1 MPGYDIGPRIGIKG
15 ETEFNKQIKK
25 INNSLREYGSE
36 MKALTSE
43 FEENENSQQAL
54 IAKSKLLE
62 KQLDAQKQKMSVLQD
77 QYDKEVSKL
86 RELATEYQRV
96 KTEMGENSAEA
107 GKAEAAYNKQA
118 ESVSKL
124 KVAMNETQNYINQL
138 NTSIDKNATM
148 LDEIDQG
155 ARDAATGLEML
166 DDAANSAG
174 DGLEEIG
181 EKLDA
186 GNLMQAADTLSGVGD
201 KLIEVGQSAMESAGE
216 WDSAT
221 AKIQANLG
229 LTAEE
234 ASKME
239 GIAKQVFEQGIADSV
254 DTAAEAVMLCKS
266 SFEDLSDTDLTNLSS
281 QLVGISERT
290 GTDLQEN
297 VRGARQLMKAFGVDG
312 KEAMDLIAAGY
323 QANLNSSGDFMDTLN
338 EYAPLFSEA
347 GFSAEQMLSILS
359 SGMDN
364 GALNTDKVADAVKEL
379 QIRLGDGTFE
389 KNMGMFSQTTQ
400 NMFQEWKN
408 GGATVAEVAES
419 IGQDLQKMTPTE
431 QQQALSALSTQF
443 EDLGIDASVALL
455 NTGSEFENVTGKA
468 KEFSNATPSEK
479 WQGSLNKISDS
490 LSDIGDK
497 VMTTLQPVLD
507 VVAGFADGFS
517 KLPGPIQT
525 VVVVIGI
532 LISAFTLLA
541 PAISAIMT
549 IFGTLSTVAL
559 GPIIPII
566 AAVAAAIAGIILVI
580 QNWGTISEWLG
591 GVWEALKEALMN
603 VWNGIVDFFSGVW
616 EGITATIQA
625 VWNGIVS
632 FFSGVW
638 EAIKSI
644 FQTVL
649 TIISTV
655 ITTYFNIYKTIIT
668 TVLTVIKTVI
678 TTAWNV
684 IKTVVTTVLNGI
696 KTVVTTVWNGIKT
709 TVTTVTNAIKNGAV
723 NGFNALVNGVKSIL
737 SKVTSVVKNGF
748 QGAIDF
754 ITSLPR
760 KAIGWGKDFINGLA
774 DGILSGV
781 RKIVNAVKDIGNK
794 IRSFLHFSRP
804 DEGPLRDYETWMPD
818 MLTGMAD
825 SIYKNIGTI
834 QRAASAVSGAI
845 DGAVTQDRYGS
856 FGSASVPY
864 SSSITVQ
871 GDYIILDGKVIGR
884 TADKYI
890 TNNQVAKTKAKG
902 GHA

>member
-1 MPGYDIGPRIGIKG
+1 MEGYDIGPRIGIKG
-15 ETEFNKQIKK
+15 ETEFNNQIKK

-62 KQLDAQKQKMSVLQD
+62 KQLDAQKQKMGVLQD

-86 RELATEYQRV
+86 RELANEYQRV
-96 KTEMGENSAEA
+96 KTEMGENSKEA
-107 GKAEAAYNKQA
+107 GKAEAAYNRQA

-124 KVAMNETQNYINQL
+124 KVAMNETQSRINQL

-155 ARDAATGLEML
+155 ARDAATGLETL

-174 DGLEEIG
+174 DGLEEVG
-181 EKLDA
+181 KKLDA

-234 ASKME
+234 AEKME

-312 KEAMDLIAAGY
+312 QEAMDLIAAGY

-408 GGATVAEVAES
+408 GGATVAEVAAS

-455 NTGSEFENVTGKA
+455 NMGSEFDDVTGKA

-490 LSDIGDK
+490 LSDIGEK
-497 VMTTLQPVLD
+497 IMTTLQPVLD
-507 VVAGFADGFS
+507 VFAGLADAFS

-525 VVVVIGI
+525 VVVAIGV

-541 PAISAIMT
+541 PAISSIMT
-549 IFGTLSTVAL
+549 IVSSLGTVAL
-559 GPIIPII
+559 GPLVPII
-566 AAVAAAIAGIILVI
+566 AAVVAGIAVFVTAITSLWQTNEGFRQAVGEIWTQIQSAISIAISTIQQIISAFVNLVSIIWEQWGDTIMAVVKNTVTMITTLIQQGLNII
-580 QNWGTISEWLG
+580 QNIVKLFSSILRGDWKGA
-591 GVWEALKEALMN
+591 WEA
-603 VWNGIVDFFSGVW
+603 
-616 EGITATIQA
+616 
-625 VWNGIVS
+625 
-632 FFSGVW
+632 
-638 EAIKSI
+638 
-644 FQTVL
+644 
-649 TIISTV
+649 
-655 ITTYFNIYKTIIT
+655 
-668 TVLTVIKTVI
+668 
-678 TTAWNV
+678 
-684 IKTVVTTVLNGI
+684 
-696 KTVVTTVWNGIKT
+696 
-709 TVTTVTNAIKNGAV
+709 
-723 NGFNALVNGVKSIL
+723 VKSIL
-737 SKVTSVVKNGF
+737 SSVLTIIRTLVSTAFNNLVSIISGIGSKIGSAVRSAF
-748 QGAIDF
+748 QSAIDF

-760 KAIGWGKDFINGLA
+760 KAIGWGKDFISGLA

-845 DGAVTQDRYGS
+845 DGAVTKDRYGV

-864 SSSITVQ
+864 SSSITIQ
-871 GDYIILDGKVIGR
+871 GDSIILDGKVIGR

-890 TNNQVAKTKAKG
+890 TNNQVAKIKAKG

>member
-1 MPGYDIGPRIGIKG
+1 MAGYDIGPRIGIKG
-15 ETEFNKQIKK
+15 ETEFNNQIKK

-62 KQLDAQKQKMSVLQD
+62 KQLDAQKQKMGVLQD

-86 RELATEYQRV
+86 WELANEYQRV
-96 KTEMGENSAEA
+96 KTEMGENSKEA

-124 KVAMNETQNYINQL
+124 KVAMNETQSRINQL

-155 ARDAATGLEML
+155 ARDAATGLETL

-174 DGLEEIG
+174 DGLEEVG
-181 EKLDA
+181 KKLDA

-234 ASKME
+234 AEKME

-312 KEAMDLIAAGY
+312 QEAMDLIAAGY

-408 GGATVAEVAES
+408 GGATVAEVAAS

-455 NTGSEFENVTGKA
+455 NMGSEFDDVTGKA

-490 LSDIGDK
+490 LSDIGEK
-497 VMTTLQPVLD
+497 IMTTLQPVLD
-507 VVAGFADGFS
+507 VFAGLADAFS

-525 VVVVIGI
+525 VVVAIGV

-541 PAISAIMT
+541 PAISSIMT
-549 IFGTLSTVAL
+549 IVSSLGTVAL
-559 GPIIPII
+559 GPLVPII
-566 AAVAAAIAGIILVI
+566 AAVVAGIAVFVTAITSLWQTNEGFRQAVGGIWTQIQSAISIAISTIQQIISAFVNLVSIIWEQWGDTIMAVVKNTVTMITTLIQQGLNII
-580 QNWGTISEWLG
+580 QNIVKLFSSILRGDWKGA
-591 GVWEALKEALMN
+591 WEA
-603 VWNGIVDFFSGVW
+603 
-616 EGITATIQA
+616 
-625 VWNGIVS
+625 
-632 FFSGVW
+632 
-638 EAIKSI
+638 
-644 FQTVL
+644 
-649 TIISTV
+649 
-655 ITTYFNIYKTIIT
+655 
-668 TVLTVIKTVI
+668 
-678 TTAWNV
+678 
-684 IKTVVTTVLNGI
+684 
-696 KTVVTTVWNGIKT
+696 
-709 TVTTVTNAIKNGAV
+709 
-723 NGFNALVNGVKSIL
+723 VKSIL
-737 SKVTSVVKNGF
+737 SSVLTIIRTLVSTAFNNLVSIISGIGSKIGSAVRSAF
-748 QGAIDF
+748 QSAIDF

-760 KAIGWGKDFINGLA
+760 KAIGWGKDFISGLA
-774 DGILSGV
+774 KGVMSGV
-781 RKIVNAVKDIGNK
+781 NKIVGAVKDVANK

-825 SIYKNIGTI
+825 TIYKNLGII
-834 QRAASAVSGAI
+834 SRAASAVSGTINGAI
-845 DGAVTQDRYGS
+845 TEDRGGV
-856 FGSASVPY
+856 FSAAAASY
-864 SSSITVQ
+864 SSSVIVQ
-871 GDYIILDGKVIGR
+871 GDQIILDGKVIGR

-890 TNNQVAKTKAKG
+890 TNNQIANIKARG
-902 GHA
+902 GRV